1 MFNHL
6 KIESL
11 NKSSFEP
18 VKAAIQSRI
27 DNKTKPLGA
36 LGLLEQ
42 VASQLA
48 LIQCAK
54 KMDTTNL
61 SESEVVNLTVIEP
74 ILIDKALVF
83 VFAGDHGMAD
93 EGVSIAPSAVTRQMV
108 LNFLNGGA
116 AINCFCKVN
125 DLPLT
130 VVDTGIA
137 MPLSDDEKN
146 ESFVEQRC
154 GASTN
159 NFAKQAA
166 MSVSQC
172 GQALEYGHQLIKSQ
186 IEQGCDLVLL
196 GEMGIANTS
205 SAAAILAAL
214 TKQDVENCVGLGTGI
229 SEQQYQL
236 KLDLIKRAVSRLDND
251 DPIYVLQELGGFEI
265 AQMVGAILSAAEQH
279 VAIVIDGFIVTSAA
293 LLAVKIQPN
302 CRDYLIF
309 AHASKEKGHQMMLA
323 ELNANALLDLGLR
336 LGEGTGAALAY
347 PILKSAC
354 LFYNE
359 MASFD
364 SAGVSV

>member
-6 KIESL
+6 QVESL
-11 NKSSFEP
+11 NQPLFEP
-18 VKAAIQSRI
+18 IKTAIQAHI

-48 LIQCAK
+48 LIQYAK
-54 KMDTTNL
+54 KTGVLNSSDKEQLNTTA
-61 SESEVVNLTVIEP
+61 IDP
-74 ILIDKALVF
+74 ILINQAQVF
-83 VFAGDHGMAD
+83 VFAGDHGIAD

-116 AINCFCKVN
+116 AINCFCKVHS
-125 DLPLT
+125 LPLT
-130 VVDTGIA
+130 VVDTGIIE
-137 MPLSDDEKN
+137 PLNDDEKN
-146 ESFVEQRC
+146 EQFIEQRC
-154 GASTN
+154 GASTK

-166 MSVSQC
+166 MSANQC
-172 GQALEYGHQLIKSQ
+172 EQALDYGYQLIQVKVK
-186 IEQGCDLVLL
+186 QGCDLILL

-214 TKQDVENCVGLGTGI
+214 TKQAPEDCVGLGTGI
-229 SEQQYQL
+229 SEAQYQL
-236 KLDLIKRAVSRLDND
+236 KLDLIKNALPRAAND
-251 DPIYVLQELGGFEI
+251 EPISILQEFGGFEI
-265 AQMVGAILSAAEQH
+265 AQMVGAILSAAEQK
-279 VAIVIDGFIVTSAA
+279 VAVLIDGFIVTSAA
-293 LLAVKIQPN
+293 LLAVKIQSN

-309 AHASKEKGHQMMLA
+309 AHASQEKAHQMMLA
-323 ELNANALLDLGLR
+323 ELNASALLDLGLR

-347 PILKSAC
+347 PILQSAC